1 MKPKVSIIIPVY
13 NSENYLDKCI
23 SSILKQTLNGIEI
36 ILVDDGST
44 DKSEVICKKYKDSDN
59 RVKFVRKK
67 NGGVSSARNCGV
79 SIAEGEFITFVDSDD
94 YIESNMCEKLYTSA
108 IENKCDVIFS
118 GMKSVNNKVISY
130 IFTDETKIYSK
141 EEACKLFFFDKEPFS
156 PNYAC
161 GKLIKKTVCEK
172 IKFREDIFLMEDAL
186 YCMELFL
193 NCTSNIMFLNEYLY
207 NYVQRSGSASKH
219 FNKKRITSYY
229 ALDELLNIART
240 MNKLYEM
247 KFLKVYSKL
256 ILGILQDII
265 YFDFEGNKCEY
276 LKISKALN
284 KEYFKNMK
292 CKSIGSKN
300 KIHLTVLKI
309 SPMIYKWILKR
320 L

>member
-23 SSILKQTLNGIEI
+23 SSILKQTLNEIEI

-256 ILGILQDII
+256 ILGILHDII

>member
-108 IENKCDVIFS
+108 IENKCDVVFS

>member
-13 NSENYLDKCI
+13 NAEKYLDKCI